1 MAKSRGRVRA
11 VKSRQ
16 SIFRQ
21 LRYADRAARRNHFH
35 QYRSEFPIQAE
46 NASVVIPLVPSESHH
61 EMAPRIARN
70 PKSRQKRLFDESAKR
85 PSLPAT
91 ALFSFLKE
99 TRGITSWNTRDFAKT
114 LNLSTANA
122 KEALAIL
129 EMQGYIKP
137 TESKGEWITTPA
149 GESVSGSKF
158 PKYSRESVERSLD
171 SFADHLKR
179 INQDSSAEYKIAD
192 AVAFGDFLSGRAR
205 VQAADVGIRL
215 EPRNPAAHH
224 PHWAGERERQEAF
237 LKQLRGKTP
246 LLNLQLY
253 AEWMSTRTHRKLLG
267 SG

>member
-1 MAKSRGRVRA
+1 LIKTSRT
-11 VKSRQ
+11 Q
-16 SIFRQ
+16 T
-21 LRYADRAARRNHFH
+21 
-35 QYRSEFPIQAE
+35 
-46 NASVVIPLVPSESHH
+46 LVSS
-61 EMAPRIARN
+61 EMAPRIARTSK
-70 PKSRQKRLFDESAKR
+70 PRQKRLFEESTSR
-85 PSLPAT
+85 VSLPAT

-99 TRGITSWNTRDFAKT
+99 TRGITSWASRDFAKT
-114 LNLSTANA
+114 LNLSTVDA

-129 EMQGYIKP
+129 EMQGYVKP
-137 TESKGEWITTPA
+137 TGSREWMTTPA
-149 GESVSGSKF
+149 GESVSGSKS
-158 PKYSRESVERSLD
+158 PRYSRATVEQSLA

-179 INQDSSAEYKIAD
+179 VNEDSLADYKIAE

-246 LLNLQLY
+246 LLNLQPY
-253 AEWMSTRTHRKLLG
+253 AEWMNARTHRKLLG